1 MKNIIPYYP
10 PCKKMSTSNK
20 NELVDWI
27 LTDRN
32 MFLFF
37 YFFITLWHRHAII
50 VTINFIFYY
59 IFKTAFLLFAVMKR
73 KKKKT

>member
-1 MKNIIPYYP
+1 MKKIIPITP
-10 PCKKMSTSNK
+10 SCKKMSTSNK

-37 YFFITLWHRHAII
+37 LF
-50 VTINFIFYY
+50 FYY
-59 IFKTAFLLFAVMKR
+59 PLAPTCYYCHHQFYFLLYF
-73 KKKKT
+73 